1 MKHTTNSARW
11 VSRISDVMKTLDSDL
26 YTPESNKTTGAIL
39 ESCRKRLA
47 SGQSLSAKQA
57 SALVEAI
64 RIRADSTFQWE
75 GEITITENQLKYARR
90 AQPWFFAGT
99 KATAPELSEFV
110 TRREMNEAIMAA
122 IESTKVEMLD
132 LFQRTFIGISSDIQP
147 DFNSLSSHFHPTFNV
162 DEMERPSEL
171 NDSSLGVADFT
182 LKHNITK
189 LNQTN
194 GVDELPIIASQTPS
208 EKPIKRA
215 ITHKGSLTH
224 PDDKKKSRDNG
235 NGARADERTVSLFQQ
250 NADSAPSG
258 NLELDGEKFHLV
270 FGSYE
275 KQFDRIS
282 KVSSPEWV
290 KAFDAE
296 QGRIARDMERHACAR
311 WTLSPVFSEG
321 DTHGY
326 QAPLANSAVILCWNG
341 PLIEG
346 CWLVVFE
353 DELVFQPINFR
364 KSKTLIWKG
373 QPQQQTQ
380 LAA

>member
-1 MKHTTNSARW
+1 MKNNKNAPRWIALIEAVISTFNDGTFTT
-11 VSRISDVMKTLDSDL
+11 DSD
-26 YTPESNKTTGAIL
+26 KTTAQII

-47 SGQSLSAKQA
+47 SGSSLTTKQSA
-57 SALVEAI
+57 ALTEAI
-64 RIRADSTFQWE
+64 RLRADSDFVWD
-75 GEITITENQLKYARR
+75 GEIKLDRNQISYARKS
-90 AQPWFFAGT
+90 APWFFAGT
-99 KATAPELSEFV
+99 TAKAPELDQYV
-110 TRREMNEAIMAA
+110 TRAEMQSAIDDAVA
-122 IESTKVEMLD
+122 KTKAEMRD
-132 LFQRTFIGISSDIQP
+132 LFQHYFSTISATFQHDFSSVSALFQHG
-147 DFNSLSSHFHPTFNV
+147 FSTEV
-162 DEMERPSEL
+162 EKRPLEA
-171 NDSSLGVADFT
+171 NDSSLLPLTFST
-182 LKHNITK
+182 EHNITK
-189 LNQTN
+189 PNQTN
-194 GVDELPIIASQTPS
+194 GSDALPIIASETPS
-208 EKPIKRA
+208 EKPIKKA

-224 PDDKKKSRDNG
+224 PDDKKKSRVNG
-235 NGARADERTVSLFQQ
+235 NGARADERTISLFQQ
-250 NADSAPSG
+250 NAESAPSG
-258 NLELDGEKFHLV
+258 NLELDSEKFHLV

-275 KQFDRIS
+275 KQFERIS

-296 QGRIARDMERHACAR
+296 QGRVSRDMERQAGAR

-373 QPQQQTQ
+373 QPQQQTK